1 MKTPL
6 RRPLSPILFALAFAA
21 TPEPGR
27 AADDAPPADRPTL
40 QELLDARPGTVVEV
54 PPGVHEIRETLRIAT
69 PGGGL
74 SGTATIVQTDPAKA
88 IVRIDHADGAVLRG
102 LTLTRPE
109 GRRETDQEAVLV
121 TDSRDVTLADLRVID
136 NQTRGVAV
144 AMRNSDGGRILDCLV
159 HNYQCVSVDDRTDN
173 ALYGYAF
180 RCISGTG
187 IQDNECRGV
196 LIRGNTVREDRL
208 IPTPEVKREHQ
219 LGRFVKKLPERGK
232 LVGQRD
238 WDREETDNWMQGN
251 AVHVAGPEVT
261 DSVRV
266 IGNLVERAGQG
277 FDIHADHIILADNIV
292 DDALI
297 GMKAMHGSKHVIV
310 KGNQFKKTTLW
321 AMGFMPGA
329 ASHAARP
336 AEGDRPAL
344 PANVDGGSIM
354 ANNVITDFGM
364 GLTNWIWGEDDIGF
378 PIRFDRG
385 QLNDNPPL
393 SDVIVAG
400 NIVYDAGRD
409 KILRDG
415 KPEVVG
421 PRYRLAVRVE
431 GGPTAPVGLHFS
443 NNIFHPGT
451 EGVSNVELKP

>member
-1 MKTPL
+1 MIMIKQRGWNL
-6 RRPLSPILFALAFAA
+6 GLSLLVVAVVA
-21 TPEPGR
+21 GR
-27 AADDAPPADRPTL
+27 GRGDDDAPSVDRPTL
-40 QELLDARPGTVVEV
+40 QELLDAHPGTVVEV
-54 PPGVHEIRETLRIAT
+54 PPGVHEIRETLRVAT

-74 SGTATIVQTDPAKA
+74 SGTATIVQTDPARA
-88 IVRIDHADGAVLRG
+88 IVRIDHADGALLRG

-136 NQTRGVAV
+136 NQTRSVAV
-144 AMRNSDGGRILDCLV
+144 AMRDSDGGRIIDCLV
-159 HNYQCVSVDDRTDN
+159 RNYQRVGVDDRTDN

-180 RCISGTG
+180 RCIIGTG
-187 IQDNECRGV
+187 IQVNECRGA
-196 LIRGNTVREDRL
+196 LIRGNTIREDRL
-208 IPTPEVKREHQ
+208 IATREVKREHG

-232 LVGQRD
+232 LASERD
-238 WDREETDNWMQGN
+238 WDRDETDNWMQGS
-251 AVHVAGPEVT
+251 AVHLAAPESS
-261 DSVRV
+261 DAIRV
-266 IGNLVERAGQG
+266 VDNLVERAGQG
-277 FDIHADHIILADNIV
+277 FDIHADHVILANNIV

-310 KGNQFKKTTLW
+310 IGNQFKKTTLW

-329 ASHAARP
+329 SSHAARP

-354 ANNVITDFGM
+354 ANNIISDFGM
-364 GLTNWIWGEDDIGF
+364 GLTNWIWGEENLGF

-385 QLNDNPPL
+385 QVDDDPPL
-393 SDVIVAG
+393 SDVIVTG
-400 NIVYDAGRD
+400 NIVHDTGRD
-409 KILRDG
+409 GVLRDG
-415 KPEVVG
+415 DPEIVG

>member
-1 MKTPL
+1 MIRLVPFATIL
-6 RRPLSPILFALAFAA
+6 ALSTVALAD
-21 TPEPGR
+21 E
-27 AADDAPPADRPTL
+27 RPSL
-40 QELLDARPGTVVEV
+40 QELLDLKPGTVVEV
-54 PPGVHEIRETLRIAT
+54 PPGIHEIHETLRIT
-69 PGGGL
+69 RPGGGL
-74 SGTATIVQTDPAKA
+74 AGTGTIVQADPTKA
-88 IVRIDHADGAVLRG
+88 IIRIDHADGAVLRG

-144 AMRNSDGGRILDCLV
+144 AMRNSEGGRIVDCLV
-159 HNYQCVSVDDRTDN
+159 HNYQCVSVDDRTNN

-187 IQDNECRGV
+187 IQVNECRGA

-208 IPTPEVKREHQ
+208 IPTPKVQREHQ
-219 LGRFVKKLPERGK
+219 LGRYTKKLAERGK
-232 LVGQRD
+232 LANPRD
-238 WDREETDNWMQGN
+238 WDRDETDNWMQGN
-251 AVHVAGPEVT
+251 AVHVAAPEAT
-261 DSVRV
+261 DAVRV

-277 FDIHADHIILADNIV
+277 FDIHADHVILADNIV

-310 KGNQFKKTTLW
+310 TGNQFKKTTLW

-329 ASHAARP
+329 ISHAAQP
-336 AEGDRPAL
+336 AEGDRPAR

-354 ANNVITDFGM
+354 ANNVISDFGM
-364 GLTNWIWGEDDIGF
+364 GLTNWIWGEENLGF

-385 QLNDNPPL
+385 QVDDNPPL
-393 SDVIVAG
+393 SEVIVTG
-400 NIVYDAGRD
+400 NVVYDTGRD
-409 KILRDG
+409 KVLRDG

-431 GGPTAPVGLHFS
+431 GGPTAPIGLHFS
-443 NNIFHPGT
+443 NNILHPGT

>member
-1 MKTPL
+1 MNRLALGFGLLTL
-6 RRPLSPILFALAFAA
+6 STATLADERPS
-21 TPEPGR
+21 
-27 AADDAPPADRPTL
+27 L
-40 QELLDARPGTVVEV
+40 QELLDLKPGTVVEV
-54 PPGVHEIRETLRIAT
+54 PPGIHEIHDTLRIT
-69 PGGGL
+69 RPGGGL
-74 SGTATIVQTDPAKA
+74 SGTGTIVQADPTKP

-144 AMRNSDGGRILDCLV
+144 AMRNSDGGRIVDCLV
-159 HNYQCVSVDDRTDN
+159 HNYQCVSVDDRTNN

-187 IQDNECRGV
+187 IQVNECRGA

-208 IPTPEVKREHQ
+208 IPTPEVQREHQ
-219 LGRFVKKLPERGK
+219 LGRYTKKLAERGK
-232 LVGQRD
+232 LANPRD
-238 WDREETDNWMQGN
+238 WDRDETDNWMQGN
-251 AVHVAGPEVT
+251 AVHVAAPEAT
-261 DSVRV
+261 DAIRV

-277 FDIHADHIILADNIV
+277 FDIHADHVILADNIV

-310 KGNQFKKTTLW
+310 TGNQFKKTTLW

-329 ASHAARP
+329 ASHAALA
-336 AEGDRPAL
+336 AEGDRPAR

-354 ANNVITDFGM
+354 ANNVISDFGM
-364 GLTNWIWGEDDIGF
+364 GLTNWIWGEDNLGF

-385 QLNDNPPL
+385 QVDDNPPL
-393 SDVIVAG
+393 SDVIVTG
-400 NIVYDAGRD
+400 NVVYDTGRD
-409 KILRDG
+409 KVLRDG

-431 GGPTAPVGLHFS
+431 GGPTAPDGLHFS
-443 NNIFHPGT
+443 NNILHPGT